1 MHTNIAKFCVLHSY
15 FLILPVQHTNALVY
29 FRSMEFELKLKGC
42 TKHWHSWQWHLYHIR
57 AYKNL
62 ASTIWQVICHSLYS
76 LLNHKRQHL
85 MSECNTSSLSYIAS
99 DRVNPV
105 WSSSYTM
112 EKKSA
117 IALGVI
123 ALLLIAALTCVA
135 LVYYQSEMVS
145 CILNFTNHELNSIH
159 QLSQSNN

>member
-1 MHTNIAKFCVLHSY
+1 
-15 FLILPVQHTNALVY
+15 
-29 FRSMEFELKLKGC
+29 
-42 TKHWHSWQWHLYHIR
+42 
-57 AYKNL
+57 
-62 ASTIWQVICHSLYS
+62 
-76 LLNHKRQHL
+76 
-85 MSECNTSSLSYIAS
+85 
-99 DRVNPV
+99 
-105 WSSSYTM
+105 M

-159 QLSQSNN
+159 QLSQSIIKLIICIHSE